1 MKVCSPPS
9 APSTKS
15 FKLEKVSYVSNLC
28 YGQEEIK
35 TWRAYD
41 IGPGKSIPWTDFDVP
56 EQSELPT
63 MEIRPSTSETITS
76 FVPVRPRRTGG
87 RTPATEV
94 EGNSDFVDESSDES
108 SVDVD
113 AATDNC
119 RLFTCPEEGCVK
131 DVYTAFISC

>member
-1 MKVCSPPS
+1 
-9 APSTKS
+9 
-15 FKLEKVSYVSNLC
+15 
-28 YGQEEIK
+28 
-35 TWRAYD
+35 
-41 IGPGKSIPWTDFDVP
+41 
-56 EQSELPT
+56 